1 MSKHRI
7 RLPPHLPGPS
17 GRLRIGVMGG
27 TFDPPH
33 TGHIHLIE
41 TARRRLQLD
50 WVWIFPA
57 RGNPLKHT
65 ATDFADRFTAA
76 VKTLSGPRARVSA
89 MERELGLT
97 YTIELVAMLQRLA
110 PQARFVWIMGGDNLR
125 QFHRWRD
132 WRAIAARIPI
142 AILSRPIE
150 GPTPRLSHF
159 TQVFARQQIP
169 PGQAKTLADRA
180 APAWVYLPAPLDPTS
195 STSLRARILLATL
208 APTL

>member
-1 MSKHRI
+1 MRKHRI

-17 GRLRIGVMGG
+17 GTLRIGVMGG
-27 TFDPPH
+27 SFDPPH

-41 TARRRLQLD
+41 TAQRRLQLD

-65 ATDFADRFTAA
+65 ATDFSDRFAA
-76 VKTLSGPRARVSA
+76 AARTLSGPRARVSP
-89 MERELGLT
+89 MEGELGLT

-132 WRAIAARIPI
+132 WRAIAKRLPI
-142 AILSRPIE
+142 AILSRPLE
-150 GPTPRLSHF
+150 GPTPRFSRF
-159 TQVFARQQIP
+159 TQAFARRQIP
-169 PGQAKTLADRA
+169 SDQAKTLADRA

-195 STSLRARILLATL
+195 STKLRARILLATL